1 MLKQTMEIAEKSKKE
16 KPPKH
21 FVKKLKDSAVEAIRN
36 NLGYLKGALG
46 KPVTAALKG
55 LRGI

>member
-1 MLKQTMEIAEKSKKE
+1 MEIAEKSKKE